1 MRLNKHVWLKG
12 VASIAL
18 VAGATAGLSG
28 TAQAQAVTDQT
39 LSDLR
44 IERAGTCTTLTVE
57 FNIRLQILSYYP
69 SRPGRELHIRV
80 RPLDPSANLAAR
92 DALRPP
98 GSLPELRSIE
108 YDGTDPGGPLVSLYF
123 QQDMEFEVE
132 GGPRPD
138 SLVIKLFRP
147 GEGRQC
153 ALAEAPAAAPAIAT
167 PTPSAPVVVATEPE
181 IPPGRFVVNAI
192 SAPGAIG
199 ELTPEQRAAI
209 DDRVAYDI
217 AIDREGEEW
226 HRLRLGFYETR
237 AEADEA
243 AANFADLFPGAFV
256 LEVSPEEREQAIA
269 TRLPIA
275 APVQTA
281 AGEAGIPPG
290 LYIVNAIS
298 SPSELGELTPEQQD
312 AISGRVAYDSVV
324 ERDGEEWHRLRV
336 GFFETKEQA
345 DAVSAQLEEVFPAA
359 WTLRITPQ
367 ERAEGIASRMDTGEL
382 IVSRTP
388 RPAIVASPEQSAEVD
403 RLILE
408 AEAAIAL
415 GNNDRAIQLLTNAR
429 GLPEA
434 QNTPRAIELLGLTRE
449 RKQQVAQARAEY
461 EEYLRRYPEGE
472 DAERVRQRLAALS
485 GPVQSAELREA
496 EGGNPAAWTWDVRG
510 SFSQF
515 YYRDQSRTRFVDASV
530 PEEDPDEDDQVNLN
544 QLLTSAD
551 IAIMAGNDREQ
562 FEARASGSYVWN
574 FRSGGRDL
582 KAITALYVGASDAE
596 TGIASRFGRQTRNS
610 GGVFGRFDGT
620 WVGWQASDKVRV
632 NAVAGFPVLT
642 SRQTR
647 ILKERHF
654 YGASIDYGSRSD
666 TVQATAYFL
675 NQEARGGF
683 VDRRSIGAELRLRKD
698 RFNAF
703 GLLDYDIH
711 HEEVNLALATLAYTA
726 EDGSNLS
733 MTADYRRSPLLTT
746 SNALIGQIGVIDAL
760 PFTDLRDLLRFY
772 TEDEIYRIA
781 RDRTLVT
788 KSLTTAYSRP
798 ITDKLQAN
806 FDFTL
811 TETSGSPLIPAT
823 DGTQE
828 IPALASTGTEY
839 YFGAQLVGTG
849 FLWDNDIYILS
860 GRYADTQRSNSY
872 TVDFNARVPLTDK
885 VRLTP
890 RLRYGR
896 REDRISQTTYEQF
909 QPSLRV
915 NIYPFRHGEIELEA
929 GMNFASQRIREPMGV
944 STFDETGI
952 IFTAGYR
959 LDF

>member
-1 MRLNKHVWLKG
+1 MQKHVWLKS
-12 VASIAL
+12 VATIAL
-18 VAGATAGLSG
+18 TIG
-28 TAQAQAVTDQT
+28 TATSLAGTAHAQAVTDQT

-44 IERAGTCTTLTVE
+44 VERVGTCTTLTVE

-69 SRPGRELHIRV
+69 SRPGRELYIRV

-123 QQDMEFEVE
+123 QQDMQFEVE

-138 SLVIKLFRP
+138 SLVIKLFQP
-147 GEGRQC
+147 GEDRAC
-153 ALAEAPAAAPAIAT
+153 SLAQAPAAST
-167 PTPSAPVVVATEPE
+167 VVATPGPGPAVTVAAEPD

-192 SAPGAIG
+192 SAPGSIG
-199 ELTPEQRAAI
+199 ELSREQRAAI
-209 DDRVAYDI
+209 DDRVAYDSPV
-217 AIDREGEEW
+217 DREGEEW
-226 HRLRLGFYETR
+226 HRLRLGFYETKE
-237 AEADEA
+237 EADA
-243 AANFADLFPGAFV
+243 AAASLADLFPGAFAI
-256 LEVSPEEREQAIA
+256 EVSPDEREEAIA
-269 TRLPIA
+269 TRMPIA
-275 APVQTA
+275 PPADVSLA
-281 AGEAGIPPG
+281 GGEAGIPPG
-290 LYIVNAIS
+290 LYIVNALS
-298 SPSELGELTPEQQD
+298 SPAELGDLSPEQQG

-345 DAVSAQLEEVFPAA
+345 EAAAAQLEEVFPAA
-359 WTLRITPQ
+359 WTLRISPE
-367 ERAEGIASRMDTGEL
+367 ERAEGIAARMDTGEL
-382 IVSRTP
+382 IVSRTT
-388 RPAIVASPEQSAEVD
+388 RPSIVASPEQSAEVD

-429 GLPEA
+429 RLPEA

-449 RKQQVAQARAEY
+449 RKQQVAQAQAEY

-485 GPVQSAELREA
+485 GPVQTAELREA

-515 YYRDQSRTRFVDASV
+515 YYRDQSRTRFVDAAV

-551 IAIMAGNDREQ
+551 IAIMAGNDRGQ

-582 KAITALYVGASDAE
+582 KAITALYVGASDARS
-596 TGIASRFGRQTRNS
+596 GIQSRFGRQTRNS

-620 WVGWQASDKVRV
+620 WVGWQADEKVKV

-647 ILKERHF
+647 ILDERRF
-654 YGASIDYGSRSD
+654 YGASIDYGERSD
-666 TVQATAYFL
+666 AVQATAYFL

-798 ITDKLQAN
+798 ITEKLQAN

-839 YFGAQLVGTG
+839 YFGAQVVGTG

-860 GRYADTQRSNSY
+860 GRYADTQRSHSY

-929 GMNFASQRIREPMGV
+929 GMNFASQRIRDLMGV
-944 STFDETGI
+944 STFDETGV